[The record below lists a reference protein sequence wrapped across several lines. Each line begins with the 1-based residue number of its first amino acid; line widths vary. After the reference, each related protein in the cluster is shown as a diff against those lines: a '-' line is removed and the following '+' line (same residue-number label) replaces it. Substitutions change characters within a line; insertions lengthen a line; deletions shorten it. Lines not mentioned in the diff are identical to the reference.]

1 MTTPD
6 AGQRP
11 VLMFDDHSPN
21 PNYGSGVFRRRI
33 RLTNEAGT
41 VRGELEDCN
50 HGFRVV
56 LKHDGVQVTAAAMQA
71 LRIPLNTC
79 GEAARP
85 LAMIVGCPLGVSWA
99 EYSKR
104 LPPPA
109 NCTHIHD
116 LTWWALCHARRPD
129 AIRQYDIAVTD
140 ETERPSECTVH
151 RNGELV
157 HHWQAAQARTVAPV
171 EIADRPLFR
180 GFSAWAAKIFE
191 GEAYEAAVILQRGY
205 FVAQAR
211 RHVGTKA
218 ANYTAMERAVLHGA
232 CYSYS
237 PGAVERA
244 VSVKDSQRDFTDTP
258 ERLLKF
264 L

>member
-1 MTTPD
+1 
-6 AGQRP
+6 
-11 VLMFDDHSPN
+11 MFDDHSPN

-33 RLTNEAGT
+33 RLTNEADT

-50 HGFRVV
+50 HGFRVE

-85 LAMIVGCPLGVSWA
+85 LAVIVGCTLGVSWA

-151 RNGELV
+151 LNGELV